1 MPSSELLSAAT
12 ETFYNIAPNTFRWA
26 EKKLLLETIH
36 SSHHLKTVAMSVTR
50 LPTGSS
56 IVRVET
62 RNMTRTVHHHFDYE
76 IDGHQRTY
84 KMHSEGP
91 HKVWLTREEDDSKIP
106 YTIDGQPIHY
116 GMTLISIL
124 RLGVTDEI
132 RDELYASFL
141 KMSLYEDMA
150 PWNIFY
156 EAGKLIYIDYDTRN
170 LVFDEAVK
178 TAYQVRASALPFPG
192 AAGLTAVTT
201 LTR

>member
-1 MPSSELLSAAT
+1 MRCAPPFHTPSAVFDDFD
-12 ETFYNIAPNTFRWA
+12 ET
-26 EKKLLLETIH
+26 
-36 SSHHLKTVAMSVTR
+36 
-50 LPTGSS
+50 G
-56 IVRVET
+56 
-62 RNMTRTVHHHFDYE
+62 TVHHHFDYE

-91 HKVWLTREEDDSKIP
+91 HKVWLTREEDESKIP
-106 YTIDGQPIHY
+106 YTVDGQPIHY

-141 KMSLYEDMA
+141 QMSLYEDMA

-178 TAYQVRASALPFPG
+178 TAYQVLLCAALGSVICWVVSSALHAYYFPWLG
-192 AAGLTAVTT
+192 WAQD
-201 LTR
+201 